1 MGTLLMKNI
10 ENTMFEGDRKI
21 DSQKASPMQI
31 KKRKYKHQ
39 DE

>member
-10 ENTMFEGDRKI
+10 ENTMFEGDRK
-21 DSQKASPMQI
+21 DPMQI